1 MQVSDLA
8 IQLLVGPYAKFAVV
22 RRSLRVVCRGFQL
35 LFCVHRQPFEDAKLP
50 VQTKYELVDGT
61 QGIIHEGGD
70 DTKEFEVEFEPKS
83 KRQSMHWVDMI
94 ESVIQRQ
101 SKVLTSSFVFNFEP
115 KALPQA
121 AAPPSGWPELV
132 SHSLIG
138 VDFRSDDHGRGA
150 ILAAYSPSRQL
161 EFFGIP
167 LQSALLRVNSLEVA
181 HLTHS
186 RAMEMIDIAVRRA
199 RPRRHESSR
208 TITLEFCS
216 PDDYYQYVPLLLGEP
231 VLKHLF
237 LYYKTCTK

>member
-1 MQVSDLA
+1 MCWLD
-8 IQLLVGPYAKFAVV
+8 AVV
-22 RRSLRVVCRGFQL
+22 CSPAAALC
-35 LFCVHRQPFEDAKLP
+35 CVRRQPFEDAKLP

-61 QGIIHEGGD
+61 QAIIHEDGD
-70 DTKEFEVEFEPKS
+70 DGDKEFEVEFKPKS
-83 KRQSMHWVDMI
+83 RRQNMHWVDMI

-101 SKVLTSSFVFNFEP
+101 SKVLTSSFVFSFEP

-132 SHSLIG
+132 SHSLVG
-138 VDFRSDDHGRGA
+138 LDFRSDDHGRGA

-161 EFFGIP
+161 ELFGIP

-181 HLTHS
+181 HLPHAS
-186 RAMEMIDIAVRRA
+186 AMEMLDVAARRA

-216 PDDYYQYVPLLLGEP
+216 LDDYYQYVPLLSVRRPQTWLGRQRRPWLEDN
-231 VLKHLF
+231 
-237 LYYKTCTK
+237 TCGWWQ